1 MTTQTTVK
9 KRKRRKHKAAPKHR
23 PPLLDRTR
31 LGALV
36 VLGVIVVMGIIGTV
50 AFDDR
55 HWQAFDDAGR
65 VAYERGNFDY
75 AQRMYNEALQVAQEL
90 QDPDLIRSSLLAL
103 SRVDA
108 ARRRAS
114 DRRRTA
120 PAPR

>member
-1 MTTQTTVK
+1 M
-9 KRKRRKHKAAPKHR
+9 
-23 PPLLDRTR
+23 DRTR
-31 LGALV
+31 LRALV

-75 AQRMYNEALQVAQEL
+75 AQRMYGEALQVAQEL
-90 QDPDLIRSSLLAL
+90 RDPDLIKASLLAL

-108 ARRRAS
+108 ARRRGS
-114 DRRRTA
+114 DRRQAA
-120 PAPR
+120 PTR